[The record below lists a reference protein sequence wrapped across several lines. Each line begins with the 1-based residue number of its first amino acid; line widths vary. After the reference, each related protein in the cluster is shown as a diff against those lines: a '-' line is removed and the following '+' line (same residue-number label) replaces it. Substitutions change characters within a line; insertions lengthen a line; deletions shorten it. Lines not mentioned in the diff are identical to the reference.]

1 MAKGGVSRELNY
13 YKEGVK
19 PIGLTCLVLQ
29 FQGLVAVRY
38 RYMYKLASNMPKSPK
53 KMQAAAQ
60 PAEGVLGYIVIP
72 SSRNNGLF
80 LIPAFRKDEFTR
92 SPALEKWLST
102 SQVCRVEGITE
113 FSDPAIIWSK
123 CRIMCHI
130 HLGKIRWYGWIVNIR
145 VNTEVLKKDR
155 FYISFLTSK
164 FIFSTLL

>member
-1 MAKGGVSRELNY
+1 
-13 YKEGVK
+13 
-19 PIGLTCLVLQ
+19 
-29 FQGLVAVRY
+29 
-38 RYMYKLASNMPKSPK
+38 
-53 KMQAAAQ
+53 MQAAAQ

-123 CRIMCHI
+123 CRIMWHI

-145 VNTEVLKKDR
+145 VNTEVLKKRQVLYKFPD
-155 FYISFLTSK
+155 FQIYFLYIVIKKNDFFSSICYSGFL
-164 FIFSTLL
+164 